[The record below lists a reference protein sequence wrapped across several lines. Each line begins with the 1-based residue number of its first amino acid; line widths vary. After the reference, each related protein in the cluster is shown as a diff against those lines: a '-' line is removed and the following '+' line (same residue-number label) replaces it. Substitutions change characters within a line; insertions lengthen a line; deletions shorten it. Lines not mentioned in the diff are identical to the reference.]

1 MRRLLPILAS
11 AVALCSVAALRPA
24 PADAGD
30 NAAVAVNL
38 RDGSSMFRLAF
49 KITRVNRE
57 VVDSSNAAVAGA
69 SCTDCQTVAVAIQA
83 VLIFSDPNIVT
94 PTNLAFAF
102 NLECDRCYTL
112 ATAYQ
117 FVATTGIVHFTAE
130 GNLRIAAIRQQLEEL
145 RHTDLSIDEIQ
156 ARVDVLAAELLNI
169 MRTELVAPGLV
180 DSGTRTDQEG
190 AAAVET
196 TPPEPTA
203 SSADAPTAPA
213 EAEETSTEQ
222 TVGSPTETSPTDTTA
237 QDSTTTDTE
246 SSSTSTEPVS
256 EPTTEAPAESATP

>member
-1 MRRLLPILAS
+1 MRRFLLVLAA
-11 AVALCSVAALRPA
+11 AVALCSVAAVSPA

-30 NAAVAVNL
+30 NAAVAVNV
-38 RDGSSMFRLAF
+38 RDGSSTFRLAF
-49 KITRVNRE
+49 KITRVNRDE
-57 VVDSSNAAVAGA
+57 VDSSNAAVAVA
-69 SCTDCQTVAVAIQA
+69 SCTDCETVAVAIQA
-83 VLIFSDPNIVT
+83 VLIFSDASDVR

-117 FVATTGIVHFTAE
+117 FVATTGIVHFTPE
-130 GNLRIAAIRQQLEEL
+130 GNQRIAAIRQQLQEL
-145 RHTDLSIDEIQ
+145 RHSDLSIDEIQ
-156 ARVDVLAAELLNI
+156 VRVDVLAAELLNI
-169 MRTELVAPGLV
+169 MRTELVTPGFEA
-180 DSGTRTDQEG
+180 SGTRTDPEG

-196 TPPEPTA
+196 TPPEATA

-213 EAEETSTEQ
+213 EAEETSAEQ
-222 TVGSPTETSPTDTTA
+222 TVDSPTETSPTDTAA
-237 QDSTTTDTE
+237 QDSTTLDTD